1 MQQSILIMD
10 TPDQCENCICLGG
23 FTRVYAMCRAKARL
37 IDDPYKNQNGVRLYR
52 IERRE
57 NMTYKNYEGY
67 PDPTASKAVNGV
79 RKEERQQMLE
89 KQHGLKR
96 GQKIVIT
103 EMSRDEMHKA
113 AKKKKKTYT
122 MIELY
127 THCVLLKGPRGI
139 GICPNY
145 AQLREMMQAE

>member
-1 MQQSILIMD
+1 
-10 TPDQCENCICLGG
+10 
-23 FTRVYAMCRAKARL
+23 
-37 IDDPYKNQNGVRLYR
+37 
-52 IERRE
+52 
-57 NMTYKNYEGY
+57 MTYKNYEGY

-122 MIELY
+122 VIELY
-127 THCVLLKGPRGI
+127 TSL
-139 GICPNY
+139 CPSKRSAWHRHMPELCTTQGNN
-145 AQLREMMQAE
+145 AGRIKQ